1 MKPCGKNTTIAIDP
15 FKKLSMST
23 TVFNITGMTC
33 GNCVRHVQEAL
44 APLGSVT
51 VGLTAPQAVFAKAT
65 DAAQV
70 QAALSGT
77 RYLANALAPAAQQIT
92 PAQTDAAQSWWAT
105 YRPLLLLL
113 GFVLLASIAVQAPQ
127 GAVTVH
133 ETMRYFMAG
142 FFLTF
147 SFFKFLDLPAFA
159 NAYAGYDLL
168 AARWKTWGFIYPFV
182 ELALGLAY
190 LTQWL
195 PEITLWVTIVVMGFS
210 AIGVIRAV
218 VNKQAIRCAC
228 LGSVFNLPMSTVTI
242 VEDVG
247 MVLMAAWMLL

>member
-1 MKPCGKNTTIAIDP
+1 MGSEASV
-15 FKKLSMST
+15 LSQQQ
-23 TVFNITGMTC
+23 TVFTITGMTC

-51 VGLTAPQAVFAKAT
+51 VGLTSPQAVFASAVET
-65 DAAQV
+65 AQV
-70 QAALSGT
+70 QAALNGT
-77 RYLANALAPAAQQIT
+77 RYVATPSPVAALKATSLNIGAAP
-92 PAQTDAAQSWWAT
+92 SWFTT

-113 GFVLLASIAVQAPQ
+113 GYILLASIGVQAAH
-127 GAVTVH
+127 GAVTVN

-142 FFLTF
+142 FFLAF

-159 NAYAGYDLL
+159 TAYAGYDLL
-168 AARWKTWGFIYPFV
+168 AAKWKGWGLIYPFV
-182 ELALGLAY
+182 ELGLGLAY
-190 LTQWL
+190 LTHWQ
-195 PEITLWVTIVVMGFS
+195 PTLTHWVTIVVMGFS
-210 AIGVIRAV
+210 AIGVILAV

-247 MVLMAAWMLL
+247 MVLMAAWILT

>member
-1 MKPCGKNTTIAIDP
+1 MNIFPTSFT
-15 FKKLSMST
+15 
-23 TVFNITGMTC
+23 ITGMTC

-51 VGLTAPQAVFAKAT
+51 IGLTSPQAVFT
-65 DAAQV
+65 SGIDAARV

-77 RYLANALAPAAQQIT
+77 RYVATPVPVVTALPLPAAAET
-92 PAQTDAAQSWWAT
+92 APTWFAT
-105 YRPLLLLL
+105 YRPLLLL
-113 GFVLLASIAVQAPQ
+113 VSYILLASIGVQAAH

-142 FFLTF
+142 FFLGF

-168 AARWKTWGFIYPFV
+168 AAKWKGWGMLYPFV
-182 ELALGLAY
+182 ELGLGLAY
-190 LTQWL
+190 LTHWQ
-195 PEITLWVTIVVMGFS
+195 PTLTHWATVVVMGFS

-218 VNKQAIRCAC
+218 INKQAIRCAC

-247 MVLMAAWMLL
+247 MVLMAAWMLVS

>member
-1 MKPCGKNTTIAIDP
+1 MKTYALT
-15 FKKLSMST
+15 
-23 TVFNITGMTC
+23 ITGMTC

-51 VGLTAPQAVFAKAT
+51 VGLTSPQAVFEKGV
-65 DAAQV
+65 DAAAV

-77 RYLANALAPAAQQIT
+77 RYVATAMSVAAQAT
-92 PAQTDAAQSWWAT
+92 PNTADIAPTWFAT
-105 YRPLLLLL
+105 YRPLLLLV
-113 GFVLLASIAVQAPQ
+113 GYILLASIGVQAAH
-127 GAVTVH
+127 GGVTVN

-142 FFLTF
+142 FFLAF

-168 AARWKTWGFIYPFV
+168 AAKWKGWGMVYPFV
-182 ELALGLAY
+182 ELGLGLAY
-190 LTQWL
+190 LSHWQPALTH
-195 PEITLWVTIVVMGFS
+195 WVTIVVMGFS
-210 AIGVIRAV
+210 ALGVIRAV
-218 VNKQAIRCAC
+218 MNKQAIRCAC

-247 MVLMAAWMLL
+247 MVIMAAWMLL

>member
-1 MKPCGKNTTIAIDP
+1 
-15 FKKLSMST
+15 
-23 TVFNITGMTC
+23 MTC
-33 GNCVRHVQEAL
+33 GNCVRHVQDAL

-51 VGLTAPQAVFAKAT
+51 VGLTAPQAVFAST
-65 DAAQV
+65 VEPSQV

-77 RYLANALAPAAQQIT
+77 RYLATAVPIVVQATVTVKSKIAP
-92 PAQTDAAQSWWAT
+92 SWFTT

-113 GFVLLASIAVQAPQ
+113 GYILLASIGVQAAQ
-127 GAVTVH
+127 GAVTVA

-142 FFLTF
+142 FFLAF

-159 NAYAGYDLL
+159 SAYAGYDLL
-168 AARWKTWGFIYPFV
+168 AAKWKGWGYLYPFV
-182 ELALGLAY
+182 ELGLGLAY
-190 LTQWL
+190 LTHWQ
-195 PEITLWVTIVVMGFS
+195 PELTHWATIIVMGFS

-218 VNKQAIRCAC
+218 VNKQAIRCVC

-247 MVLMAAWMLL
+247 MVLMAAWMLTG